1 MVCMMQSILKRLSM
15 PFGLACI
22 IGIIMEVALIIY
34 TVFDHVLELPIMAW
48 VYSSDFFALVY
59 PIFCSVP
66 FCWIIYYEKKD
77 GYFNYVHT
85 RIEIEKYLQTHYLCG
100 SLMAFICVFVIS
112 FLGALIST
120 CFVKP
125 IYPSLDWENDINEIL
140 RSFMGKMIINQPLLY
155 GLLLSLWRGF
165 IGMLIYTFSFL
176 ISLISR
182 HLLVILTGGF
192 IYAILENFVTAMM
205 GCSNISL
212 CYAFDPSSLNWDCFS
227 LSPYISM
234 LIGPLVLSLFC
245 IILFKNYVKQR
256 GIENGTYS
264 VKVSHYSK

>member
-1 MVCMMQSILKRLSM
+1 M

-34 TVFDHVLELPIMAW
+34 TVFDHVVELPIMAW

-66 FCWIIYYEKKD
+66 FCWIIYYEKKG

-85 RIEIEKYLQTHYLCG
+85 RIDIEKYLRTHYLCG
-100 SLMAFICVFVIS
+100 CLMVFICVFVIS
-112 FLGALIST
+112 FFGAFIST

-140 RSFMGKMIINQPLLY
+140 RYFMGKMIINHPLLC

-165 IGMLIYTFSFL
+165 IGILMYTFSFL
-176 ISLISR
+176 LSLNLR
-182 HLLVILTGGF
+182 HLFVVLTGGF
-192 IYAILENFVTAMM
+192 IYSILENFVTAII
-205 GCSNISL
+205 GYSNISL
-212 CYAFDPSSLNWDCFS
+212 CHAFAPWSLNWEYFS
-227 LSPYISM
+227 LSPYVSM
-234 LIGPLVLSLFC
+234 LIGPLVLSGFC
-245 IILFKNYVKQR
+245 IVLFIHYVKQK

-264 VKVSHYSK
+264 VKVSQYSE